1 MQTSLPSCLRPL
13 RRASR
18 YATST
23 RPPSSVSMG
32 RLPQRLQ
39 HGEGATVVEHLEELR
54 WRIIIVLGAL
64 ALTTIVA
71 FAFHGHILDWLN
83 HPLPADRRRV
93 VTLGVAEPFT
103 VSVTV
108 SVYAGFLLALP
119 VILWQFW
126 SFFAPAFDPS
136 VERNVLGLVAFAS
149 ALGAAGLAFGYL
161 IVLPRALQ
169 WLTHYDDTHFT
180 NLIQAKAYYSFTA
193 TVLLGIVL
201 VFELPMFVL
210 GLVSIGVLSS
220 ATLRKN
226 RRLGY
231 FIVAVIALGLPGPD
245 PVTTGLELLP
255 MWALFEGSI
264 WLAFF
269 VERARPNTLAADR
282 FDTVARQP
290 D

>member
-1 MQTSLPSCLRPL
+1 
-13 RRASR
+13 
-18 YATST
+18 
-23 RPPSSVSMG
+23 MG
-32 RLPQRLQ
+32 RLPRRLQ
-39 HGEGATVVEHLEELR
+39 HDEGATLVEHLEELR
-54 WRIIIVLGAL
+54 WRIIVVLCAL

-71 FAFHGHILDWLN
+71 FVFHGHILDWLN

-119 VILWQFW
+119 VILWQAW
-126 SFFAPAFDPS
+126 SFLAPAFDPS
-136 VERNVLGLVAFAS
+136 IERNVLGLVAFAT

-220 ATLRKN
+220 ASLRRN

-264 WLAFF
+264 WLAVF
-269 VERARPNTLAADR
+269 VERARPEALAWEGLDASTQR
-282 FDTVARQP
+282 P

>member
-1 MQTSLPSCLRPL
+1 MS
-13 RRASR
+13 
-18 YATST
+18 
-23 RPPSSVSMG
+23 
-32 RLPQRLQ
+32 RLPRRLE
-39 HGEGATVVEHLEELR
+39 HGQDATLVEHLEELR
-54 WRIIIVLGAL
+54 SRLIVVLGAL
-64 ALTTIVA
+64 ALTTTVA

-83 HPLPADRRRV
+83 HPLPADRQRV

-119 VILWQFW
+119 VILWQLW
-126 SFFAPAFDPS
+126 SFLAPAFDPS
-136 VERNVLGLVAFAS
+136 IERNVLRLVSFAT

-161 IVLPRALQ
+161 IVLPGALQ

-180 NLIQAKAYYSFTA
+180 NLIQAKAYYSFAA

-282 FDTVARQP
+282 FDAVA
-290 D
+290 

>member
-1 MQTSLPSCLRPL
+1 
-13 RRASR
+13 
-18 YATST
+18 
-23 RPPSSVSMG
+23 MG
-32 RLPQRLQ
+32 RLPQRLP
-39 HGEGATVVEHLEELR
+39 HGEGATVVDHLEELR
-54 WRIIIVLGAL
+54 SRIIVVLCAI

-119 VILWQFW
+119 VILWQLW
-126 SFFAPAFDPS
+126 SFLAPAFDQSIERS
-136 VERNVLGLVAFAS
+136 VLRLVSFAT

-180 NLIQAKAYYSFTA
+180 NLIQAKPYYSFTS
-193 TVLLGIVL
+193 TVLLGIVM
-201 VFELPMFVL
+201 VFELPIFVL

-220 ATLRKN
+220 AQLRKN

-231 FIVAVIALGLPGPD
+231 FIVAVVALGLPGPD

-264 WLAFF
+264 WLAYF
-269 VERARPNTLAADR
+269 VERARPDALAGDR
-282 FDTVARQP
+282 LDAVAQQP